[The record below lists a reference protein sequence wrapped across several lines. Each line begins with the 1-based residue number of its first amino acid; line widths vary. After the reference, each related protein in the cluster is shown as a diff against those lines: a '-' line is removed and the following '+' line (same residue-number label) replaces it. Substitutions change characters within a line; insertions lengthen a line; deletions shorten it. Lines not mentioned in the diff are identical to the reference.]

1 MSPFAFY
8 IWEFSWRN
16 AFLSC
21 VCIELSFYA
30 YYRCHLH
37 PRAQIFAQSCPPY
50 RDYPCP
56 AEDRAK
62 LLQRICHRLERQA
75 VQEPHHDFRKRF
87 SDFMLAWFRPT
98 GTNVN
103 VPPGL
108 RAASFN
114 SSISSAEVSS
124 DEESYEED
132 CIRKSKRWSIAGLKK
147 AEADDFFAWAFFGK
161 DTKNLDPP
169 EQLGLQKI
177 YTELARDYGLT
188 FEPGRGGLLEGR
200 RLTLDPIRSVHRPLL
215 AYAIIHGLER
225 IGNVVLRIQG
235 FERHIAKTG
244 LVYWHRNGSEPEKR
258 LPLLFFH
265 GIAPAGKTFYLPL
278 CLLGLGDRQRNM
290 YLFENRGISSS
301 YLTFDVLSDDDTVS
315 GVEEALHVH
324 GDHAR
329 PISLC
334 GHSFGS
340 CPLTWLLH
348 SSLRDNIQQFILID
362 PVSILLSEPD
372 VMVNFLYAR
381 LDASS
386 KAVNSHL
393 AGIRLVGS
401 ELFTEY
407 YLRRNFAWYNSELWL
422 EDIPK
427 SIRILVCLSEKD
439 QILSAP
445 NVKREVESLDLK
457 EIDLVYWEGV
467 DHADCITN
475 PRTWPQLRELMLA
488 QESSLLKKD

>member
-1 MSPFAFY
+1 MSQFANY
-8 IWEFSWRN
+8 LWEFSWRH
-16 AFLSC
+16 AIFSC
-21 VCIELSFYA
+21 ACIELSFYA
-30 YYRCHLH
+30 CYRWYLL
-37 PRAQIFAQSCPPY
+37 PRAQILTQRGSPY

-56 AEDRAK
+56 VEDRVK
-62 LLQRICHRLERQA
+62 LVKRICRRLERQA
-75 VQEPHHDFRKRF
+75 VEQPHHNFRKRF

-98 GTNVN
+98 DAIANA
-103 VPPGL
+103 PPGL

-114 SSISSAEVSS
+114 SSSSAEASS
-124 DEESYEED
+124 DEEWYED
-132 CIRKSKRWSIAGLKK
+132 SCISKTTRWSIAGLKK

-161 DTKNLDPP
+161 DTNDLEPS
-169 EQLGLQKI
+169 EQVGLEKI
-177 YTELARDYGLT
+177 YRELVRDYGLT

-200 RLTLDPIRSVHRPLL
+200 RLTLDPVQAVHRPLL

-225 IGNVVLRIQG
+225 IGNVLLRLNG
-235 FERHIAKTG
+235 FERHTAKTG
-244 LVYWHRNGSEPEKR
+244 LVYWHRTGSEPDKR

-301 YLTFDVLSDDDTVS
+301 YLTFDVLSDDDTVA
-315 GVEEALHVH
+315 GIEEALHIH
-324 GDHAR
+324 GDEAR

-340 CPLTWLLH
+340 CPMTWLLH

-362 PVSILLSEPD
+362 PVTILLSEPD

-381 LDASS
+381 LDAGS
-386 KAVNSHL
+386 KFVNNHL
-393 AGIRLVGS
+393 AGIRFVGS

-422 EDIPK
+422 DDVPK
-427 SIRILVCLSEKD
+427 SVRILVCLSEKD

-445 NVKREVESLDLK
+445 NVKREVESHSWKDL
-457 EIDLVYWEGV
+457 ELVYWEGV

-475 PRTWPQLRELMLA
+475 PRTWPQLRDAMLA
-488 QESSLLKKD
+488 QEKSLLKKD